1 MEFRLNKIDPDVR
14 QRIKEI
20 TRSGKVHNK
29 SEISI
34 GKDYKDR
41 ERRQQGNFKAELSK
55 YKDKNS
61 KKHFFVEATKVE
73 EVKVPAFKNEDECFS
88 VDNNRGSILD
98 VKK

>member
-41 ERRQQGNFKAELSK
+41 ERRQEGNFKSELSK
-55 YKDKNS
+55 YKEKNN
-61 KKHFFVEATKVE
+61 KKHLVVEATKME
-73 EVKVPAFKNEDECFS
+73 EVKVPAFKDEDECFS
-88 VDNNRGSILD
+88 NDDSRGSILD